1 MIQNLNISTQD
12 NRSILTKG
20 MRDGIPIGVGYFAVA
35 FSLGITAR
43 GSGFNAFQGFLSS
56 ITCYASAGQY
66 IGYTLYAANATLIQL
81 AIMTII
87 TNARYLLMGFALNQ
101 RLSPETTLRGR
112 LAAGIAIT
120 DEIFGI
126 TIARPGTIS
135 PYYPLGALLI
145 AAPLWSAGT
154 ACGIIMGNLLPLRVV
169 SALSVALYGMFLAVI
184 IPPSRRDKAVCAVVI
199 ISFAASYAA
208 SRIPGIRDLSAGNK
222 TILLTVVIS
231 ALAALIRPVHPAPP
245 AAAGAGTGGGTP
257 GTDGNASGSDDAPEI
272 SGGGKEAGHD
282 S

>member
-1 MIQNLNISTQD
+1 MIEN

-20 MRDGIPIGVGYFAVA
+20 MRDGIPIGLGYFAVA

-43 GSGFNAFQGFLSS
+43 NSGFNAFQGFLSS

-101 RLSPETTLRGR
+101 RLSPNTTLRGR
-112 LAAGIAIT
+112 LVAGISIT

-126 TIARPGTIS
+126 TIARPGIVN
-135 PYYPLGALLI
+135 PFYPFGALI
-145 AAPLWSAGT
+145 VAAPMWSSGT
-154 ACGIIMGNLLPLRVV
+154 ALGIAMGNLLPLRIV

-184 IPPSRRDKAVCAVVI
+184 IPPSRKDKAVCVVVI
-199 ISFAASYAA
+199 VSFAASYIA
-208 SRIPGIRDLSAGNK
+208 SCVPGIKDLSPGNK

-231 ALAALIRPVHPAPP
+231 SLAALIRPVHPE
-245 AAAGAGTGGGTP
+245 AAADASEEGGR
-257 GTDGNASGSDDAPEI
+257 S
-272 SGGGKEAGHD
+272 
-282 S
+282 